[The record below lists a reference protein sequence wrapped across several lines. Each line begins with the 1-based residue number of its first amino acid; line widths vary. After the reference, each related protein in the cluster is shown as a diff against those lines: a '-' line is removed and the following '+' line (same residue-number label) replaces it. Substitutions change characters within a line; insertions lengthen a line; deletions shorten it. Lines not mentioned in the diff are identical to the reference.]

1 LGLARDE
8 NQHETPKKLAKKKK
22 DHFYQSD
29 HNQGLN
35 LFPNSIEQDGTQQS
49 KE

>member
-1 LGLARDE
+1 MKTNMRH
-8 NQHETPKKLAKKKK
+8 QRSWQKKK